1 MPKLQGVIAGVA
13 ISTALAGG
21 LVGMSVLTT
30 TASAVASAPVLTGD
44 TCQNDHHFRHF
55 HRRGVNV
62 KIENRNCTNNVNRN
76 DETEE
81 DATGDETGDVTD

>member
-1 MPKLQGVIAGVA
+1 MPKLKGVITGVA

-44 TCQNDHHFRHF
+44 QCRTDHHSRHF
-55 HRRGVNV
+55 HHRGITLRV
-62 KIENRNCTNNVNRN
+62 ENRNCNNSVNLN
-76 DETEE
+76 NETEE
-81 DATGDETGDVTD
+81 EEENDD